1 MKDVK
6 FKFYMYKTYHNFYN
20 LENKN
25 SNIKVNF
32 FIYVAEIV
40 KLLVLNNQ
48 TICLFT
54 FIFYKI

>member
-54 FIFYKI
+54 IPSG